1 MKFINKKICSVLAAA
16 VLTSALFCTVCMH
29 LTADTVEA
37 QSADEVKVVI
47 LAGQSNAVGYSGFS
61 YLPQTTKGYS
71 AMRSGYDGVFIS
83 KNGEGQFNTGDA
95 FCNVKCGYA
104 LDGGRFGPELGMA
117 QTFAESKHNGKVYIV
132 KYAVGGTT
140 IDPENKDY
148 WAIGNNIQ
156 ERYWNAP
163 SQKFNHCTSA
173 GLLYNTLC
181 QHIDE
186 AIAELKSQNYT
197 PKIEAMCW
205 MQGENDSFSNKR
217 YFALENEF
225 VNSLRK
231 KYAEYSDENGF
242 AFVNGGITTYWPNYY
257 QVNAAKQKNCEL
269 LADAEYIDAVGMELD
284 YRNEPTGNP
293 DYAHLDAQSMIKLGR
308 AFGTAALKYFD

>member
-1 MKFINKKICSVLAAA
+1 MNEVIMNLKKTIVLILISAFVAIGACFFAGCADDSGGITPDGGEVAVESVTLDPTQKTLFAGDTFSINV
-16 VLTSALFCTVCMH
+16 TVSPSDA
-29 LTADTVEA
+29 TNKNVTWSSSDEEIVTV
-37 QSADEVKVVI
+37 KGGVVT
-47 LAGQSNAVGYSGFS
+47 AVGIG
-61 YLPQTTKGYS
+61 S
-71 AMRSGYDGVFIS
+71 ATITATAGDKHGTCAIKV
-83 KNGEGQFNTGDA
+83 NGETELTLEVGENFGDKTV
-95 FCNVKCGYA
+95 N
-104 LDGGRFGPELGMA
+104 GMPIVYPNLKGISTHGEDITDKIVMTSDKKG
-117 QTFAESKHNGKVYIV
+117 TFDKE
-132 KYAVGGTT
+132 TET
-140 IDPENKDY
+140 
-148 WAIGNNIQ
+148 
-156 ERYWNAP
+156 
-163 SQKFNHCTSA
+163 
-173 GLLYNTLC
+173 
-181 QHIDE
+181 
-186 AIAELKSQNYT
+186 YT